1 MKKKIFKKRRIKIF
15 EFRSFSTRAYIIFS
29 CFVLLIAISSA
40 KAFSLQ
46 ITNYAVWKEKALA
59 QQAQGIDLIPKRGE
73 IFFQDKNGNL
83 VPAAINNT
91 KYNIAIDPS
100 KIKEEEKEEIAE
112 ILSLKLEISKES
124 ILAKIS
130 KTNDPYE
137 LLKQNVEGE
146 LSQELKQEIP
156 SLILEEKEFRY
167 YPNYLANQ
175 TIGFCSF
182 DNLTNRCIGK
192 YGLEAYYN
200 SLLMGND
207 PSGATLSQ
215 IIQKGVWG
223 AINNFY
229 VTDGADLIL
238 TIDPVIQQEVEKDL
252 KLEVEKW
259 SAKSGNVIVMD
270 PKTGKILALAN
281 YPDFNNNE
289 YNKEKDI
296 SVFLNNAVSSRY
308 EPGSVFKPFTLAA
321 GLESGKITKNSSY
334 FDKGEITL
342 NNKTIRNAGG
352 STPNKMVSMELFL
365 QRSYNLGAVFIQQT
379 IGNEYF
385 KDFILNN
392 LDFDEKTNIDL
403 PAEINNSFSN
413 LSRKEAQDIDFA
425 TASFGQGI
433 AITPIKLIQ
442 EFAAFAN
449 GGNLVKPYI
458 VDYIRM
464 GSQIT
469 YTEPTIIKKVLK
481 TETLQQEIP
490 LLESVV
496 SGEKGSGF
504 LAKIE
509 GYRIAGKTG
518 TGEIPLENERG
529 YSNRVNHT
537 FVGFGPVSDPKVI
550 ILTRL
555 EDPKGVN
562 YAEATAV
569 PLFRK
574 IMKFIIDYYA
584 ISPDGLIN

>member
-1 MKKKIFKKRRIKIF
+1 VRKKIFKRRIKIF
-15 EFRSFSTRAYIIFS
+15 EFRSFSTRAYIIFG
-29 CFVLLIAISSA
+29 CFILLIAISSA

-59 QQAQGIDLIPKRGE
+59 QQVGGIDLIPKRGE

-83 VPAAINNT
+83 VPAAINKK

-100 KIKEEEKEEIAE
+100 QIKEEEREEIVE
-112 ILSLKLEISKES
+112 VLSEKLEISKES

-130 KTNDPYE
+130 KPNDPYE
-137 LLKQNVEGE
+137 LLKQNVESG

-156 SLILEEKEFRY
+156 SLILEEKDFRS

-182 DNLTNRCIGK
+182 DNATNRCVGK
-192 YGLEAYYN
+192 YGLEAYYD
-200 SLLMGND
+200 SLLRGDD
-207 PSGATLSQ
+207 PKETTLARILQ
-215 IIQKGVWG
+215 NGVWG

-229 VTDGADLIL
+229 VADGADLIL

-252 KLEVEKW
+252 KLEVQKW

-289 YNKEKDI
+289 YNKVKDI
-296 SVFLNNAVSSRY
+296 SIFLNSAVSSRY

-352 STPNKMVSMELFL
+352 SAPNKMISMELFL
-365 QRSYNLGAVFIQQT
+365 QRSYNLGAVFIEQT

-392 LDFDEKTNIDL
+392 LEFDEKTNIDL
-403 PAEINNSFSN
+403 PAEINNSFNN
-413 LSRKEAQDIDFA
+413 LLRKEAQDIDFA

-433 AITPIKLIQ
+433 AVTPIKLIQ

-449 GGNLVKPYI
+449 GGDLVKPYI
-458 VDYIRM
+458 VDYIRIDD
-464 GSQIT
+464 QQT
-469 YTEPTIIKKVLK
+469 YTKSMVIKKVLK

-496 SGEKGSGF
+496 SGERGSGF

-518 TGEIPLENERG
+518 TGEIPLENGKG
-529 YSNRVNHT
+529 YSNKVNHT

-550 ILTRL
+550 ILTRI

-584 ISPDGLIN
+584 ISPDALIN

>member
-1 MKKKIFKKRRIKIF
+1 VKKKIFKKRRIKIF
-15 EFRSFSTRAYIIFS
+15 EFRSFSTRAYIIFG
-29 CFVLLIAISSA
+29 CFIILIAISSA

-46 ITNYAVWKEKALA
+46 ITNYTVWKEKALA
-59 QQAQGIDLIPKRGE
+59 QQAQGIDLTPKRGE

-100 KIKEEEKEEIAE
+100 KVKEEEKEEIAE

-124 ILAKIS
+124 VLAKIS

-146 LSQELKQEIP
+146 LSKELKQKIP
-156 SLILEEKEFRY
+156 SLILEEKDFRH

-182 DNLTNRCIGK
+182 DNLTNKCIGK
-192 YGLEAYYN
+192 YGLEAYYDH
-200 SLLMGND
+200 LLSGND
-207 PSGATLSQ
+207 PTETNLAQ

-223 AINNFY
+223 AINDLY
-229 VTDGADLIL
+229 VTNGADLIL

-270 PKTGKILALAN
+270 PKTGRILALAN

-296 SVFLNNAVSSRY
+296 SVFLNSAVSSRY

-365 QRSYNLGAVFIQQT
+365 QRSYNLGAVFVQQT

-385 KDFILNN
+385 RDFILNN

-433 AITPIKLIQ
+433 AVTPIKLIQ

-449 GGNLVKPYI
+449 GGDLVKPYI
-458 VDYIRM
+458 VDYIEIN
-464 GSQIT
+464 GQQT
-469 YTEPTIIKKVLK
+469 YTEPIVIKKVLK

-537 FVGFGPVSDPKVI
+537 FVGFGPISDPKVI

-584 ISPDGLIN
+584 ISPDGLMN